1 MKQLPYI
8 NRTEGII
15 GYTESAIAKN
25 ETNDCFVRA
34 VASAYEI
41 PYDEAHTW
49 VKEKFERKNRKGTMF
64 VSRKLAIM
72 YSLGQ
77 TFSGKSIK
85 GIGDLRTIDKVTH
98 KVKRTTLNQ
107 FIKKYPTGTYI
118 LIVRGHA
125 FTLKDGAVIGN
136 KGDASSMKKIVHDA
150 FQII

>member
-49 VKEKFERKNRKGTMF
+49 VKEKFNRQNRKGTMF
-64 VSRKLAIM
+64 VSCK
-72 YSLGQ
+72 LGQ
-77 TFSGKSIK
+77 FSKEGEKLNEKTIK
-85 GIGDLRTIDKVTH
+85 EIWFLKTIDKATN
-98 KVKRTTLNQ
+98 KIKRTTLNQ

-118 LIVRGHA
+118 IIVRGHA
-125 FTLKDGAVIGN
+125 FTLKNGAVIGN
-136 KGDASSMKKIVHDA
+136 TEDAKSLKKVVHDA
-150 FQII
+150 FEIC

>member
-15 GYTESAIAKN
+15 GYSESVIAAI
-25 ETNDCFVRA
+25 ERNDCFVRA

-41 PYDEAHTW
+41 PYDDAHTW
-49 VKEKFERKNRKGTMF
+49 VKEKFNRQNRKGTMF
-64 VSRKLAIM
+64 VACKLATM
-72 YSLGQ
+72 YSLNQ

-118 LIVRGHA
+118 IIVRGHA
-125 FTLKDGAVIGN
+125 FTLKNGAVIGN
-136 KGDASSMKKIVHDA
+136 SKDAKSLKKVVHDA
-150 FQII
+150 FEIC

>member
-125 FTLKDGAVIGN
+125 FTLKEGAVIGN

>member
-15 GYTESAIAKN
+15 GYSESTIAKS

-34 VASAYEI
+34 VASSFEC

-49 VKEKFERKNRKGTMF
+49 VKEKFGRENRKGT
-64 VSRKLAIM
+64 RYAACKLATM
-72 YSLGQ
+72 QSVGEK
-77 TFSGKSIK
+77 FNNKKVK
-85 GIGDLRTIDKVTH
+85 GIDNLRTYIPNTYKL
-98 KVKRTTLNQ
+98 KRTTLNQ

-125 FTLKDGAVIGN
+125 FTLKNGAVIGN
-136 KGDASSMKKIVHDA
+136 NGDAKSMKKIVHEA
-150 FQII
+150 FEIC

>member
-125 FTLKDGAVIGN
+125 FTLKEGSVIGN

>member
-15 GYTESAIAKN
+15 GYSDSVIAKS

-34 VASAYEI
+34 VASSFDC
-41 PYDEAHTW
+41 PYDTAHAW
-49 VKEKFERKNRKGTMF
+49 VKEKFGRKNRKGTMY
-64 VSRKLAIM
+64 VSSKMATM
-72 YSLGQ
+72 SSLGQ
-77 TFSGKSIK
+77 TFNCKSVK
-85 GIGDLRTIDKVTH
+85 TIGDLRTIDIVKGRM
-98 KVKRTTLNQ
+98 KRTTLNQ

-125 FTLKDGAVIGN
+125 FTVKDGAVIGN
-136 KGDASSMKKIVHDA
+136 KQDATSMKKIVHDA

>member
-15 GYTESAIAKN
+15 GYTESVIAKN

-49 VKEKFERKNRKGTMF
+49 VKEKFGRKDRKGTMF
-64 VSRKLAIM
+64 VACKLATM
-72 YSLGQ
+72 YSLNQ

-85 GIGDLRTIDKVTH
+85 AIGDLRSYVPNTYKI
-98 KVKRTTLNQ
+98 KRTTLNQ

-118 LIVRGHA
+118 IIVRGHA
-125 FTLKDGAVIGN
+125 FTLKNGAVIGN
-136 KGDASSMKKIVHDA
+136 SQDAKSMRKIVHDA
-150 FQII
+150 FEIC

>member
-15 GYTESAIAKN
+15 GYTESVIAKN

-64 VSRKLAIM
+64 VSRKLSTM
-72 YSLGQ
+72 YSLNE

-118 LIVRGHA
+118 IIVRGHA
-125 FTLKDGAVIGN
+125 FTLKNGAVIGN
-136 KGDASSMKKIVHDA
+136 NQDAKSLKKVVHDA
-150 FQII
+150 FEIC

>member
-15 GYTESAIAKN
+15 GYTESVIAKS

-49 VKEKFERKNRKGTMF
+49 VKEKFNRQNRKGTMS
-64 VSRKLAIM
+64 VSCKLATM
-72 YSLGQ
+72 QSKEEK
-77 TFSGKSIK
+77 FNNKEIK
-85 GIGDLRTIDKVTH
+85 GIEKLRAYVPKTY

-118 LIVRGHA
+118 IIVRGHA
-125 FTLKDGAVIGN
+125 FTLKNGAVVGN
-136 KGDASSMKKIVHDA
+136 KGDATSMKKIVHDA